1 MNINILT
8 IRCLFSSSFWSCFLF
23 QLTTLRDEILEKQ
36 QQIDNLKDE
45 NQKLTVTEEQVK
57 AEYEKLKAEV
67 VEKVNYFDDYLEED
81 YIELFW

>member
-1 MNINILT
+1 MA
-8 IRCLFSSSFWSCFLF
+8 
-23 QLTTLRDEILEKQ
+23 TLRDEILEKQ

-67 VEKVNYFDDYLEED
+67 VEKVSCFDDSLL
-81 YIELFW
+81 LFKTVLYSLRDSCNDM

>member
-1 MNINILT
+1 M
-8 IRCLFSSSFWSCFLF
+8 
-23 QLTTLRDEILEKQ
+23 TTLRDEILEKQ

-81 YIELFW
+81 YIELF